1 MAKYNNLVADSS
13 IDCGLKEN
21 DTGVNT
27 NKNKTLTSITRVS
40 KKNGKLPYTGTCNNI
55 ECEQRYTF
63 LHMVISGLKA

>member
-1 MAKYNNLVADSS
+1 MEGNNNLVADSS

-40 KKNGKLPYTGTCNNI
+40 KKMVNYLILVHATTLSVNKGTHFCTWL
-55 ECEQRYTF
+55 Y
-63 LHMVISGLKA
+63 VV